1 MQSNQYQRRGTVLIN
16 TNHDELAK
24 YDEARRAIKNRKTQQ
39 IENETIIS
47 LLKTIMQD
55 IADIKRKLEE

>member
-39 IENETIIS
+39 IENDPPHV